1 MATKS
6 HTLVGAVLV
15 GLSMVSVIRADDA
28 PEARADAVARFLR
41 AASSYEPV
49 PSSLL
54 ALAAAPEPEKKAE
67 PSAEDL
73 RAKAQNPIA
82 NLITVPIEATFDFG
96 ATNGNA
102 IFIQFQP
109 VIPIKTKHVLF
120 VNRTIIP
127 LISAPGGITGQPGNP
142 EPTTGGYAF
151 GLGDILHSTFLVPA
165 KASKVT
171 WGVGPAI
178 GFPTA
183 TSDQLGSGKWTLGPT
198 AVVLTQPKPWSL
210 GLLVANLWSIAGDS
224 DRDNINQM
232 IIQPFVSYNMDGGWF
247 LTTSPIIT
255 ANWGAESSQR
265 WTVPLGGGVGRMFSI
280 GEQPVNA
287 FLQAFYMVEAP
298 DGAPD
303 WQIRF
308 TFQFLFPQ

>member
-1 MATKS
+1 MRRAFRLPLLLLAALAAPCAGDAVESRDDAVDRLLRRLPSFESAPTLMAA
-6 HTLVGAVLV
+6 LMA
-15 GLSMVSVIRADDA
+15 A
-28 PEARADAVARFLR
+28 PEAEKTEAPTAD
-41 AASSYEPV
+41 
-49 PSSLL
+49 
-54 ALAAAPEPEKKAE
+54 
-67 PSAEDL
+67 DL

-109 VIPIKTKHVLF
+109 VYPIKTKKILF

-127 LISAPGGITGQPGNP
+127 LIDAPGGIPGQPGNP
-142 EPTTGGYAF
+142 EPTSGGYAF

-171 WGVGPAI
+171 WGIGPAL

-183 TSDQLGSGKWTLGPT
+183 TSDQLGSGKWTVGPT
-198 AVVLTQPKPWSL
+198 AVILTQPKPWSL
-210 GLLVANLWSIAGDS
+210 GMLVANLWSYAGDS

-255 ANWGAESSQR
+255 ANWNANSSQR

-287 FLQAFYMVEAP
+287 FLQAFYMVEKP

>member
-1 MATKS
+1 LNEFSRRRLHWILFA
-6 HTLVGAVLV
+6 LCF
-15 GLSMVSVIRADDA
+15 A
-28 PEARADAVARFLR
+28 PAARAEVESRTDAVDRHLRFSPSFEPARR
-41 AASSYEPV
+41 SISA
-49 PSSLL
+49 LL
-54 ALAAAPEPEKKAE
+54 AAPEPEKKPA

-120 VNRTIIP
+120 VNRTIVP

-224 DRDNINQM
+224 DRDSINQM